1 MSYTPST
8 DFDFTFAASY
18 TPANAFDFTPP
29 EGITYDLFLNQDWSL
44 TAPTIEV
51 GGLDQDWALTG
62 VTIAE
67 NALNQEWSLLIYAY
81 GDLTLDQSWTLS
93 GPTFRDVFSNHAWA
107 LSAPIF
113 RNTAL
118 DQSWALAV
126 PTFADTGLDQQ
137 WALQVPTFTDTVLV
151 QDWAL
156 VAPQGGDIGLAQ
168 QWRLEATAVWTKVI
182 SSTAYLLSLEQGED
196 RTEIP
201 MANFSGQFRSGEPS
215 YIQCSIPNAW
225 EWADTVAAYAA
236 QEDTEIVINAG
247 YRWSDDSYTT
257 QEIARVTLRNVR
269 YDYGPRSATVSLDGI
284 DTRTNPA
291 PKAITLTGESY
302 LNQDS
307 DGRLRYRVTPQFD
320 VRPGDTVTVGNDTF
334 VVGELSYQVNAS
346 GASMEVAELIES
358 V

>member
-1 MSYTPST
+1 MT
-8 DFDFTFAASY
+8 DFDFTSLTGY
-18 TPANAFDFTPP
+18 TPSADFDFSGGEAQP
-29 EGITYDLFLNQDWSL
+29 YDLSFNHDWAL
-44 TAPTIEV
+44 AAPTVQV
-51 GGLDQDWALTG
+51 GGLDQDWALAG
-62 VTIAE
+62 VSIE
-67 NALNQEWSLLIYAY
+67 DLALDQDWALVIYAY
-81 GDLTLDQSWTLS
+81 QDVALDQSWILVA
-93 GPTFRDVFSNHAWA
+93 PTFRNLGADLSWA
-107 LSAPIF
+107 LAAPIF
-113 RNTAL
+113 RNAAL

-126 PTFADTGLDQQ
+126 PTFTDTGLNQS
-137 WALQVPTFTDTVLV
+137 WALQTPTFADTFLV

-156 VAPQGGDIGLAQ
+156 VAPQGGNMALDQ
-168 QWRLEATAVWTKVI
+168 QWRLEATAVWTKVV

-196 RTEIP
+196 STEIP

-225 EWADTVAAYAA
+225 EWADTVATYAA
-236 QEDTEIVINAG
+236 REDSEIVINAG

-269 YDYGPRSATVSLDGI
+269 YDYGARSASVSLDGV

-291 PKAITLTGESY
+291 PKALTLTGASY
-302 LNQDS
+302 INQDS

>member
-1 MSYTPST
+1 MSYTPDIGNAVTLEFSG
-8 DFDFTFAASY
+8 SY
-18 TPANAFDFTPP
+18 TPTVGSSVILDFTSSLVYASARF
-29 EGITYDLFLNQDWSL
+29 GQVWSL
-44 TAPTIEV
+44 AAPVFADAIRP
-51 GGLDQDWALTG
+51 QK
-62 VTIAE
+62 
-67 NALNQEWSLLIYAY
+67 WSLSAL
-81 GDLTLDQSWTLS
+81 
-93 GPTFRDVFSNHAWA
+93 VFADCKRHQAWS
-107 LSAPIF
+107 LSALQFIPSGF
-113 RNTAL
+113 YQAWQQQAPDFTNA
-118 DQSWALAV
+118 QH
-126 PTFADTGLDQQ
+126 DQQ
-137 WALQVPTFTDTVLV
+137 WGLVSYQTDSAHIS
-151 QDWAL
+151 QRWAL
-156 VAPQGGDIGLAQ
+156 EAP
-168 QWRLEATAVWTKVI
+168 AVWTKVV

-196 RTEIP
+196 STEIP

-215 YIQCSIPNAW
+215 YIQCGIPNAW

-269 YDYGPRSATVSLDGI
+269 YDYGARSASVSLDGV

-291 PKAITLTGESY
+291 PKAITLTGASY
-302 LNQDS
+302 INQDS

>member
-1 MSYTPST
+1 MSYTPDIGNAVTLEFSG
-8 DFDFTFAASY
+8 SY
-18 TPANAFDFTPP
+18 TPPAGSAVILDFTSSLVYANAQYGQVWSLAAPVFADAIRSQKWSLSALVFADCQHDQAWSLSALQFMPAGFYQAWQQQAPDFT
-29 EGITYDLFLNQDWSL
+29 
-44 TAPTIEV
+44 
-51 GGLDQDWALTG
+51 
-62 VTIAE
+62 
-67 NALNQEWSLLIYAY
+67 NA
-81 GDLTLDQSWTLS
+81 
-93 GPTFRDVFSNHAWA
+93 RH
-107 LSAPIF
+107 
-113 RNTAL
+113 
-118 DQSWALAV
+118 
-126 PTFADTGLDQQ
+126 DQQ
-137 WALQVPTFTDTVLV
+137 WGLV
-151 QDWAL
+151 SYQT
-156 VAPQGGDIGLAQ
+156 GDAHISQ
-168 QWRLEATAVWTKVI
+168 RWTLEATAVWTKVI

-196 RTEIP
+196 STEIP

-225 EWADTVAAYAA
+225 AWADTVAAYAA

-269 YDYGPRSATVSLDGI
+269 YDYGARSASVSLDGV

-291 PKAITLTGESY
+291 PKALTLTGASHI
-302 LNQDS
+302 NQDS